1 LRRDIVFVIVFVV
14 TTACCQFYGV
24 HWKAASA
31 FGLFAGFAGV
41 GAWIIVVE
49 DALNPKKR
57 NEGQ

>member
-1 LRRDIVFVIVFVV
+1 MIVFVV

-31 FGLFAGFAGV
+31 FGLLAGFAGV